1 MLLFKPRLE
10 IILYE
15 KKHNANMLSEK
26 VLLHLTKIPKGK
38 ITTYGLLAKKFN
50 TSPRAIGKI
59 MNSNKHPDKYPC
71 YKVIMSDGSLGG
83 YGLGIEKKIKLL
95 KKDNI
100 KIKNNKVLNF
110 DSVIYNQ

>member
-1 MLLFKPRLE
+1 M
-10 IILYE
+10 
-15 KKHNANMLSEK
+15 KHTTDMLSEK
-26 VLLHLTKIPKGK
+26 ILIYLTKIPKGK
-38 ITTYGLLAKKFN
+38 ITTYGLLAKRFN

-83 YGLGIEKKIKLL
+83 YGLGIKKKINLL

-100 KIKNNKVLNF
+100 KIKNNKILNF
-110 DSVIYNQ
+110 KDIIYNH